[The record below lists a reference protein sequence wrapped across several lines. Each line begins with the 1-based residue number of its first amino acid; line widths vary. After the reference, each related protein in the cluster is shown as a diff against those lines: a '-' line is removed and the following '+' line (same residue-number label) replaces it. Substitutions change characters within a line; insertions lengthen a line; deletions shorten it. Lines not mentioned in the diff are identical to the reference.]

1 MTFLGWLSD
10 SCKGLNDLQLG
21 DRKVTLNH
29 LVVSKALLKPLFLT
43 NVRQG
48 GCWLTSQLT
57 RSEICVQLF
66 QLEEIL
72 AKDGND
78 PKPRADKWI

>member
-10 SCKGLNDLQLG
+10 PCKGLSDLQLG

-29 LVVSKALLKPLFLT
+29 LVVSKALLKPLFLR
-43 NVRQG
+43 NVRHGG

-57 RSEICVQLF
+57 RSDSLCATFPVGRDFGKAWQ
-66 QLEEIL
+66 
-72 AKDGND
+72 
-78 PKPRADKWI
+78 